1 VSGRDRVA
9 ASNAMRWAGA
19 NFAPLVLVPLAAG
32 LIWIA
37 VWRVWLPPAG
47 GGGAIATTV
56 TTVKA
61 NAKTKPTHKVTTVVR
76 ASRGGSPSRR
86 SEALALALV
95 FLGAGAA
102 IVAVFHDRI
111 ASVELGKDGIKL
123 DLDPAAQTGAAA
135 LVTRL
140 AASGAPP
147 KTYGRG
153 LDRYLRAVASRPKMV
168 GARPGPGAAT
178 AGFGSEQAVALADRI
193 ADDLV

>member
-1 VSGRDRVA
+1 M
-9 ASNAMRWAGA
+9 NWAGA
-19 NFAPLVLVPLAAG
+19 NFAPLVLIPLAAG

-37 VWRVWLPPAG
+37 VWRVWLPPAAA
-47 GGGAIATTV
+47 GGARTTTV
-56 TTVKA
+56 TTVNA
-61 NAKTKPTHKVTTVVR
+61 NAKTKPTHKVTTVVH
-76 ASRGGSPSRR
+76 ASNGGSPARR

-123 DLDPAAQTGAAA
+123 ELDPAAQTGAAA

-147 KTYGRG
+147 MSYGRG
-153 LDRYLRAVASRPKMV
+153 LDRYLRTVASRRNV
-168 GARPGPGAAT
+168 LGARPEANGT
-178 AGFGSEQAVALADRI
+178 GSEQAVALADRI
-193 ADDLV
+193 ADDLLG

>member
-1 VSGRDRVA
+1 MS
-9 ASNAMRWAGA
+9 WAGT
-19 NFAPLVLVPLAAG
+19 NFAPLVLIPLAAG

-47 GGGAIATTV
+47 GGGPLTTTV
-56 TTVKA
+56 TTVNA
-61 NAKTKPTHKVTTVVR
+61 NARTQPTHKVTTVVHS
-76 ASRGGSPSRR
+76 SRGGSPSRR

-102 IVAVFHDRI
+102 VVAVFHDRI
-111 ASVELGKDGIKL
+111 ATVELGKDGIKL

-147 KTYGRG
+147 KAYGRG
-153 LDRYLRAVASRPKMV
+153 LDRYLRAVASRRNV
-168 GARPGPGAAT
+168 LAARPGPAAT
-178 AGFGSEQAVALADRI
+178 AVFGSEQAVALADRI
-193 ADDLV
+193 ADELV

>member
-1 VSGRDRVA
+1 MSRRDRGL
-9 ASNAMRWAGA
+9 RWAGT
-19 NFAPLVLVPLAAG
+19 NFAPLVLIPLAVG

-47 GGGAIATTV
+47 GGGALTTTV
-56 TTVKA
+56 TTVNA
-61 NAKTKPTHKVTTVVR
+61 NAKTKPTHKVTRVVR
-76 ASRGGSPSRR
+76 AARGGSPSRR

-111 ASVELGKDGIKL
+111 TSVELGKDGIKL
-123 DLDPAAQTGAAA
+123 DLDPAAQSGAAA

-140 AASGAPP
+140 AASGAPS

-153 LDRYLRAVASRPKMV
+153 LDRYLRAVASRRKVV
-168 GARPGPGAAT
+168 GARPTSGSAPP
-178 AGFGSEQAVALADRI
+178 GFGSEQAVALADRI
-193 ADDLV
+193 ADELV

>member
-1 VSGRDRVA
+1 MSGRVIPRKAV
-9 ASNAMRWAGA
+9 NWAGA
-19 NFAPLVLVPLAAG
+19 NFAPLVLIPLGAG

-47 GGGAIATTV
+47 GSGALSTTV
-56 TTVKA
+56 TTVNA
-61 NAKTKPTHKVTTVVR
+61 NAKTKPTHKVTTVVH
-76 ASRGGSPSRR
+76 ASNGGSPSRR

-111 ASVELGKDGIKL
+111 ASIELGKDGIKV

-147 KTYGRG
+147 KSYGRG
-153 LDRYLRAVASRPKMV
+153 LDRYLRAVASRRSVV
-168 GARPGPGAAT
+168 GARPGPT
-178 AGFGSEQAVALADRI
+178 GFGSEQAVALADRI